1 MQECHLYIYNFRCND
16 KMSSNSETCK
26 NDSNSWRKRKRT
38 GGIRRKCL
46 REYLKIKNNICTEAE
61 TSLAANANYS
71 TDPSTSRPVQEGS
84 VSVSRNFTSTS
95 QILDK
100 NDDSYVEDTDSSS
113 SSLAENV
120 SEFNKNIDFRNNL
133 RDWAMNKNISQ
144 AAVKDLL
151 GVINHRF
158 ATLLMGSMANF
169 SFWVPPT

>member
-1 MQECHLYIYNFRCND
+1 M
-16 KMSSNSETCK
+16 
-26 NDSNSWRKRKRT
+26 
-38 GGIRRKCL
+38 
-46 REYLKIKNNICTEAE
+46 
-61 TSLAANANYS
+61 AANANYS

-100 NDDSYVEDTDSSS
+100 NDDSYFEDTDSSS

-120 SEFNKNIDFRNNL
+120 SELNKNIDFRNNL

-158 ATLLMGSMANF
+158 SGILN
-169 SFWVPPT
+169 